1 MSRTDAYEANRLVM
15 YNMRIYGLDIVIWWP
30 R

>member
-1 MSRTDAYEANRLVM
+1 MTRTAAYEANRLVM
-15 YNMRIYGLDIVIWWP
+15 YNPRIYGLDIFLWWP